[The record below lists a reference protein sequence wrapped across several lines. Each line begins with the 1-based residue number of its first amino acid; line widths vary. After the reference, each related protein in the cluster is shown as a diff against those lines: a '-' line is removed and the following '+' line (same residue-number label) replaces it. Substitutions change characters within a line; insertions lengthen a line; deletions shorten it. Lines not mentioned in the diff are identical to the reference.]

1 MRKVTNLCIYQE
13 KIAPFNPRF
22 LFQTYLKIE
31 TKLYF
36 QRRKK
41 KRFEKL
47 DKEISLEITLK
58 RHIQRELKQ
67 EITLLALANKKFTD
81 INLIPFNSDFK
92 AA

>member
-13 KIAPFNPRF
+13 KIAPFNPRSR
-22 LFQTYLKIE
+22 FQTYLKIE

-36 QRRKK
+36 QRRK

-67 EITLLALANKKFTD
+67 EITLLALANKKLTD

>member
-1 MRKVTNLCIYQE
+1 MRKVTNLYIYQE

-22 LFQTYLKIE
+22 RFQTYLKIE

-36 QRRKK
+36 QRRK

-67 EITLLALANKKFTD
+67 EITLLALANKKLTD

>member
-13 KIAPFNPRF
+13 KIAPFNPRSR
-22 LFQTYLKIE
+22 FQTYLKIE

-41 KRFEKL
+41 KFEKL

-67 EITLLALANKKFTD
+67 EITLLALANKKLTD
-81 INLIPFNSDFK
+81 INLIPFNSNFK

>member
-13 KIAPFNPRF
+13 KIAPFNPRSR
-22 LFQTYLKIE
+22 FQTYLKIE

-36 QRRKK
+36 QRRK

-67 EITLLALANKKFTD
+67 EITLLALANKKLID

>member
-13 KIAPFNPRF
+13 KIAPFNPRSR
-22 LFQTYLKIE
+22 FQTYLKIE

-41 KRFEKL
+41 KFEKL

-67 EITLLALANKKFTD
+67 EITLLALANKKLTD

>member
-22 LFQTYLKIE
+22 RFQTYLKIE

-41 KRFEKL
+41 KFEKL

-67 EITLLALANKKFTD
+67 EITLLALANKKLTD
-81 INLIPFNSDFK
+81 INLIPFNSNFK

>member
-22 LFQTYLKIE
+22 RFQTYLKIE

-36 QRRKK
+36 QRRK

-67 EITLLALANKKFTD
+67 EITLLALANKKLID

>member
-13 KIAPFNPRF
+13 KIAPFNPKSR
-22 LFQTYLKIE
+22 FQTYLKIE

-36 QRRKK
+36 QRRK

-67 EITLLALANKKFTD
+67 EITLLALANK
-81 INLIPFNSDFK
+81 NLPISI
-92 AA
+92 

>member
-22 LFQTYLKIE
+22 RFQTYLKIE

-36 QRRKK
+36 QRRK

-67 EITLLALANKKFTD
+67 EITLLALANKKLTD
-81 INLIPFNSDFK
+81 INLIPFNSNFK

>member
-22 LFQTYLKIE
+22 RFQTYLKIE

-36 QRRKK
+36 QRRK

-67 EITLLALANKKFTD
+67 EITLLALANKKLID

-92 AA
+92 VA

>member
-13 KIAPFNPRF
+13 KIAPFNPTFR
-22 LFQTYLKIE
+22 FQTYLKIE

-36 QRRKK
+36 QRRK

-67 EITLLALANKKFTD
+67 EITLLALANKKLTD

>member
-13 KIAPFNPRF
+13 KIAPFNPKSR
-22 LFQTYLKIE
+22 FQTYLKIG

-36 QRRKK
+36 QRRK

-58 RHIQRELKQ
+58 KHIQRELKQ
-67 EITLLALANKKFTD
+67 EITLLALANK
-81 INLIPFNSDFK
+81 NLPISI
-92 AA
+92 

>member
-13 KIAPFNPRF
+13 KIAPFNPRSR
-22 LFQTYLKIE
+22 FQTYLKIE

-36 QRRKK
+36 QRRK

-67 EITLLALANKKFTD
+67 EITLLALANKKLTD
-81 INLIPFNSDFK
+81 INLIPFNSNFK

>member
-1 MRKVTNLCIYQE
+1 MRKVTKLCIYQE
-13 KIAPFNPRF
+13 KIAPFNPKSR
-22 LFQTYLKIE
+22 FQTYLKIE

-36 QRRKK
+36 QRRK

-67 EITLLALANKKFTD
+67 EITLLALANK
-81 INLIPFNSDFK
+81 NLPISI
-92 AA
+92 